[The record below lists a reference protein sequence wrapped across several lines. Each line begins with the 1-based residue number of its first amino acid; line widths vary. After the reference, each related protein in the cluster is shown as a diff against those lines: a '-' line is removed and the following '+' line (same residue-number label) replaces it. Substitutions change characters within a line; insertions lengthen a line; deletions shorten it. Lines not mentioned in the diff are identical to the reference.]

1 MNAALLRSFACSLF
15 VSVTMSCW
23 CSLICDGHYGEMNEA
38 QRKAVCLAAMH
49 IVQSGMLVDESGS
62 KKRKLE
68 ENICIQTL
76 GAFALKPIDSKVEQT
91 IPRIKERSRKMVSI
105 LQSKGQAWAD
115 KPLEFLSTKISPLL
129 GKDKRTKLFV
139 ELRKLKSTTEHNRM
153 IKWLLAFAIHRLYQG
168 RQLPGS
174 QTIRELGN
182 TASELVSESKR
193 VSILLLIS
201 FSP

>member
-1 MNAALLRSFACSLF
+1 
-15 VSVTMSCW
+15 
-23 CSLICDGHYGEMNEA
+23 MNEA
-38 QRKAVCLAAMH
+38 QREAVCLAAMH

-76 GAFALKPIDSKVEQT
+76 RGFGLKSIDAKVKET

-115 KPLEFLSTKISPLL
+115 KPLEFLSTEISPLL
-129 GKDKRTKLFV
+129 EKDKRSLLFV
-139 ELRKLKSTTEHNRM
+139 ELQKLKSTSEHNRM
-153 IKWLLAFAIHRLYQG
+153 IKWLLAYAIHRLYQG
-168 RQLPGS
+168 RQLQGS
-174 QTIRELGN
+174 QTIRKLGN
-182 TASELVSESKR
+182 TASELVTESKR